1 MPYSTQPT
9 PPGEENRE
17 MVRECRAVDEKER
30 EGRRSGMVGD
40 ERQGNWGRREER
52 DRERK
57 EGWSEEGKIGM
68 QTVGR
73 ARGEGWGE
81 ESKREE

>member
-57 EGWSEEGKIGM
+57 EGWSEEGCK
-68 QTVGR
+68 R
-73 ARGEGWGE
+73 WEERGVRDGGG
-81 ESKREE
+81 K